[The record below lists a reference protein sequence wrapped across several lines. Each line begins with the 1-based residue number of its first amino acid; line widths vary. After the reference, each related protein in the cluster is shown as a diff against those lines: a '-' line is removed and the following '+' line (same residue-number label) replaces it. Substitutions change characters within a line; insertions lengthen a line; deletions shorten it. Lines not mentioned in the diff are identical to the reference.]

1 MGSDT
6 NLVWETPP
14 KTASKPPRGMQPPG
28 KPDSMQPKSGDYR
41 LQQPAFGEV
50 IHRGSV
56 RSLARIV
63 NPRSSLL
70 LRSKPGMHGA
80 TLAAEDNTWSGL
92 KAIQTKDQA
101 LGWEPGLIRIRGLHH

>member
-1 MGSDT
+1 M
-6 NLVWETPP
+6 
-14 KTASKPPRGMQPPG
+14 ASKPPRETEPPG

-41 LQQPAFGEV
+41 LEQPAFREV

-63 NPRSSLL
+63 NPGSSQL

-80 TLAAEDNTWSGL
+80 TLAAEDNTCSGM
-92 KAIQTKDQA
+92 KAIQTKDQE
-101 LGWEPGLIRIRGLHH
+101 LRWGPGPISIRGLHHLRFI